1 MEENMNT
8 QVDPRLV
15 KAAENNFYCLYSPN
29 AGKIESYN
37 LLSNLTRPETE
48 FNEIF
53 GAEYLEQDDGGLV
66 Q

>member
-1 MEENMNT
+1 MEEER
-8 QVDPRLV
+8 VDPRLL

-29 AGKIESYN
+29 AGKIEAYN
-37 LLSNLTRPETE
+37 LLSNLTRPEHE

-53 GAEYLEQDDGGLV
+53 GTESLEMEDGGLS

>member
-1 MEENMNT
+1 MEENT
-8 QVDPRLV
+8 QVDPRLI

-29 AGKIESYN
+29 AGKIEAYN
-37 LLSNLTRPETE
+37 FLSNLTRAEQE

-53 GAEYLEQDDGGLV
+53 GAHNLEQDDGGLV